1 MENLHKLFNKIQVQW
16 SREFLEYTNS
26 VMLLGRENVI
36 GCLPNNSN
44 CVHKTRH
51 LIRLFYKHCQQEE
64 EARRS
69 EAGGFLNLGNIP
81 APDFENCSLKEL
93 HFFLRIGFPYISK
106 EVYEFKK
113 DLIAFVKRMMSED
126 CYCPHCK
133 PKCWKR

>member
-16 SREFLEYTNS
+16 RKEFHEYTQDCVN
-26 VMLLGRENVI
+26 LGRENVM

-51 LIRLFYKHCQQEE
+51 LVRLFYKHCQQEV
-64 EARRS
+64 ATR
-69 EAGGFLNLGNIP
+69 EAGFFDLWSIP

-106 EVYEFKK
+106 ETYRFNM
-113 DLIAFVKRMMSED
+113 DLKAFVKRMMSED

>member
-51 LIRLFYKHCQQEE
+51 LVRLFYKHCRQKVEE
-64 EARRS
+64 RAL
-69 EAGGFLNLGNIP
+69 GFWDRDGLP
-81 APDFENCSLKEL
+81 TPDLQNCNLKEL
-93 HFFLRIGFPYISK
+93 IFF
-106 EVYEFKK
+106 
-113 DLIAFVKRMMSED
+113 
-126 CYCPHCK
+126 
-133 PKCWKR
+133 